1 MTDTMLINLSIISK
15 VALADK
21 IYISDTGY
29 LSIENN
35 TIFQGVIRFIFRNG
49 REKTISNLK
58 NFYDSVFA
66 YIDNTLPLAS
76 HYHKKE
82 ANRQRDGKDKSGN
95 PFDSNDKCKI
105 EMLRKGEKDYSLKTL
120 LIYLRKSISGL
131 ENLRETY
138 SSDIVMT
145 SKLDII
151 LDNVR
156 LYVNRLEKKIDK
168 FDDDSV

>member
-1 MTDTMLINLSIISK
+1 MTDAMLINLSIISK
-15 VALADK
+15 VALSDK
-21 IYISDTGY
+21 IYISDTGF

-82 ANRQRDGKDKSGN
+82 VNRQRDGKDKANN
-95 PFDSNDKCKI
+95 PFDNENCKL
-105 EMLRKGEKDYSLKTL
+105 EMLRTGDKDHNLKTL
-120 LIYLRKSISGL
+120 LIYLRKSMSGL

-156 LYVNRLEKKIDK
+156 LYVSRLEKKINS
-168 FDDDSV
+168 FDTNSV